1 MKCVVSGTNPTR
13 SRCYCPAGSTE
24 PKYISPG
31 YYGSGGDNTN
41 FTHSGQTIC
50 PKGYYCMGGVA
61 SCHSNVQC
69 DGNKYYC
76 PGGTYGAAS
85 GLQTN
90 TCSGQCLAG
99 WYCKPGST
107 SSQETE
113 CGYGLSIPVYCP
125 AGSGSPKT
133 DVGNGYTYC
142 PITSPQGIYCTNM
155 TREAKAPCKKD
166 YACENGDIINVYWGG
181 KVLSTSFGSPVQ
193 INDPR
198 FAVGFGE
205 VAENTDNALVKDTKV
220 TGRSDVIRV
229 TFGTGSSASASEN
242 RVAPFA
248 SYSILTVECVKT
260 KALTSNAPFQFKL
273 VDASS
278 EGVYIYTNTSLKRT
292 VCDKYKVNVKVV
304 DSVQVNA
311 TALLS
316 IEITLLN
323 TNDAPVFNADS
334 VADRRI
340 VYENAIVGAV
350 IDQTEKIWQWN
361 LHYKYKPNSN

>member
-1 MKCVVSGTNPTR
+1 
-13 SRCYCPAGSTE
+13 
-24 PKYISPG
+24 
-31 YYGSGGDNTN
+31 
-41 FTHSGQTIC
+41 
-50 PKGYYCMGGVA
+50 MGGVA
-61 SCHSNVQC
+61 SCHGNIQC
-69 DGNKYYC
+69 DGSTLLSRRYVRFM
-76 PGGTYGAAS
+76 T

-90 TCSGQCLAG
+90 ACSGQCIAG

-107 SSQETE
+107 ISQQIE

-125 AGSGSPKT
+125 TGSDSPKT

-142 PITSPQGIYCTNM
+142 PITSPQGIHCSNM
-155 TREAKAPCKKD
+155 TREAKSDCKD
-166 YACENGDIINVYWGG
+166 GYACENGNIISVYWGG
-181 KVLSTSFGSPVQ
+181 QVQSTSFGTPTQ
-193 INDPR
+193 IDDPR
-198 FAVGFGE
+198 FAVAVGE
-205 VAENTDNALVKDTKV
+205 TPENTDNALVKDTKV

-229 TFGTGSSASASEN
+229 AFGTGSSASASEN

-350 IDQTEKIWQWN
+350 IDQTEK
-361 LHYKYKPNSN
+361 LLAVEFTHKYKPNSN